1 MQVVL
6 ELAIAQDSDVLV
18 IETTSEQQF
27 ACCAEHDSAAEK
39 MDSHE
44 QLRELQRELRQLKQ
58 AIPPLPEPQQLYDR
72 IVQQCHDNHEYTET
86 TTQLEQRLRHL

>member
-1 MQVVL
+1 M
-6 ELAIAQDSDVLV
+6 IDSTVASSRSAVMV
-18 IETTSEQQF
+18 IPPWEQ
-27 ACCAEHDSAAEK
+27 K